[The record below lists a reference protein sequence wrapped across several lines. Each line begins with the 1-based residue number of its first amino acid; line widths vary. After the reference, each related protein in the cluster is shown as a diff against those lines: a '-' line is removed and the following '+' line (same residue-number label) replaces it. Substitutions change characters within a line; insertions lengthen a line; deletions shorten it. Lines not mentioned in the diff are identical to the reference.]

1 MVATEQLEHKDK
13 YFIYKNLNIM
23 MNNYLKIKSAGEEA
37 TDMTGV
43 IAGSVVAGVVVIAI
57 IITVVLVVRNRAL
70 DQEAARL
77 ELELQ
82 QNNNMNN
89 LNNANKA
96 TIVQNI
102 VDNNFASPEQL
113 PDYNPALQ
121 LQLDFSQTPTNFNV
135 DRSKIVTFLFY

>member
-13 YFIYKNLNIM
+13 YFIYENLNIM
-23 MNNYLKIKSAGEEA
+23 MNNYIKIKSAGQEA

-57 IITVVLVVRNRAL
+57 IVTVVVVVRNRAL
-70 DQEAARL
+70 DQEAAR
-77 ELELQ
+77 
-82 QNNNMNN
+82 QNNNMND

-96 TIVQNI
+96 KIVQNI
-102 VDNNFASPEQL
+102 VNNNFASPEQL

-121 LQLDFSQTPTNFNV
+121 LQLDFTQTPTNFNV